1 MDAQN
6 TLSIPLPKTRAGGTE
21 MKNDDLVAVRKRARP
36 NTLAANIV
44 KASLFLML
52 LYLFLL
58 GIGLLGGSFKMLG
71 KGIAEA
77 LLVTTANPFAGLF
90 IGLLTTSIVQSS
102 SVTTS
107 ITVALVSGGA
117 ISIHNA
123 IPIIMG
129 ANIGTTVT
137 CLLVSLGHLSRTDEF
152 ERAFAGANMHD
163 AFNVLTVLL
172 LFPLQVATG
181 FLEKAS
187 SFLAGIFYGSQS
199 QNFDSPMK
207 FIIDPMVNRIYSLF
221 SGPFGLSAQAVGII
235 SIILSLI
242 LIFVAL
248 TFMVRCIRSI
258 TASRLEKS
266 INRVFSAN
274 IYVIFLIGLV
284 VTSIIQSSSVT
295 TSIMI
300 PMIGAGLVSLEQAFP
315 ITVGANIGTTVT
327 ALMASLAGNRA
338 GLTIA
343 FAHLLFNVCGTLIF
357 FVPPWTRRIPI
368 AIAKAL
374 AGFIIKKKKLAIAYL
389 LVVFYALPLVL
400 MLATRSK

>member
-90 IGLLTTSIVQSS
+90 IGILTTSIVQSS

-137 CLLVSLGHLSRTDEF
+137 CLLVSLGHFSRNDEF

-199 QNFDSPMK
+199 QSFNSPLK
-207 FIIDPMVNRIYSLF
+207 IAVDPVVHEIHASLMGPLGF
-221 SGPFGLSAQAVGII
+221 SDKAAGILSVII
-235 SIILSLI
+235 SLL
-242 LIFVAL
+242 LIFAAL
-248 TFMVRCIRSI
+248 TYMVKCMRAI

-266 INRVFSAN
+266 INKVFSAN
-274 IYVIFLIGLV
+274 PYVVFMIGAA
-284 VTSIIQSSSVT
+284 VTMFVQSSSIT

-300 PMIGAGLVSLEQAFP
+300 PIIGAGIISLEQAFP
-315 ITVGANIGTTVT
+315 VTVGANIGTTIT
-327 ALMASLAGNRA
+327 ALMASLAGNQA

-343 FAHLLFNVCGTLIF
+343 FVHLLFNICGTLIF
-357 FVPPWTRRIPI
+357 FVPPWTRKIPI
-368 AIAKAL
+368 TIARAL
-374 AGFIIKKKKLAIAYL
+374 AGFIIKRKKLAIAYL

-400 MLATRSK
+400 MFATRSK